1 MNTSKT
7 NAPLVK
13 KMKVMTVVK
22 APPKKQQGLSLV
34 IVIFVIVVLSMLGAA
49 MLRIMAVSS
58 DSIAREILSTRAL
71 HAAESGVQIKLNQ
84 IFVGGSACS
93 TGPLALSAL
102 QGCSVSIEQCRTL
115 EVPLGSGQNYYSI
128 ISVGR
133 CGPAADQAVRRVEI
147 QAKDV

>member
-1 MNTSKT
+1 MSILRM
-7 NAPLVK
+7 NAPL
-13 KMKVMTVVK
+13 MKGRQIK
-22 APPKKQQGLSLV
+22 QQPKKQQGLSLV
-34 IVIFVIVVLSMLGAA
+34 MVIFIIVVLSMLGTA

-58 DSIAREILSTRAL
+58 DSVAREILSTRAL
-71 HAAESGVQIKLNQ
+71 HAAESGVQVKLNQ
-84 IFVGGSACS
+84 IFIGGSGCS
-93 TGPLALSAL
+93 TGLPSLGGL

-133 CGPAADQAVRRVEI
+133 CGPATDQAVRRVEV